1 MRIRAPAAMR
11 NRARAQTPCHPP
23 LLQAKAPAMNRR
35 RRCQMS
41 RPCKACS
48 ERIGPTD
55 DGAGR
60 KRSEVAAVE
69 GVLGLP
75 IHQEDLRRRRRR
87 GSPAKRAAPGRGC
100 RDRALRPWRVELR
113 GQKVKVA
120 FVLTP
125 EPEPERINSARP
137 SLVFES
143 QYLDRLDARRAGE
156 EFVGLCH

>member
-11 NRARAQTPCHPP
+11 NRAGAETSCHAP
-23 LLQAKAPAMNRR
+23 LLQAKPPANERTAPPPNVAA
-35 RRCQMS
+35 
-41 RPCKACS
+41 CKACS
-48 ERIGPTD
+48 EDRPD
-55 DGAGR
+55 RRWCWQEAVQSSGR
-60 KRSEVAAVE
+60 RRSPRTANLS
-69 GVLGLP
+69 GKP
-75 IHQEDLRRRRRR
+75 RRRRRR

-100 RDRALRPWRVELR
+100 RDRALRPWRAELR

-125 EPEPERINSARP
+125 EPESGRINSART